1 MPPRYSES
9 QKKICPNF
17 FFSQNYQEVLEHR
30 KTKKKNISM
39 TDFCY
44 CGVDTVSINFVLA
57 EALFNSSRFLVCLA
71 DLFVFDQ
78 RSSTLISQV

>member
-9 QKKICPNF
+9 QKKNCPKICFP
-17 FFSQNYQEVLEHR
+17 QNYQEVLEHR
-30 KTKKKNISM
+30 KTKKNISM

-44 CGVDTVSINFVLA
+44 CGVDTVSINSVLA
-57 EALFNSSRFLVCLA
+57 EALFNSSIFLVYLA